1 MNSPDD
7 EQPGD
12 TTPADPSSAG
22 HETRSPAPPQS
33 PPSDSW
39 PSTSHPVTDSRT
51 NLQQASIALDAAY
64 ERITQLRNSINSLLH
79 RMPPES
85 TNTTTRS
92 PPPGG
97 SEAAIAPGHSAL
109 VLTDGEMAEELNL
122 RSDRLRSLISPSVR
136 QRLEDFERTR
146 SADRRDYFQWER
158 FLHGEGSRYFR
169 GEVPSTQTTTVPS
182 LRSRSPP
189 MPDLVVPPSRAS
201 TDSRGPIRRDFYS
214 GNRDDASTMIGRRV
228 AARIS
233 AGSQDGSA
241 PQLSA
246 LEQRFQAHTAQIAHE
261 LQNMTDRLA
270 MRRAEQPAT
279 TNGAPGN
286 TSSGAPRGGLG
297 YSSPEGVIF
306 RPLGRGRTAVES
318 SHDRARPRTGEN
330 LPPLR
335 NVVADNPER
344 LRSNQ
349 TGPDAQD
356 NLVTLPVFL
365 GTLGNQT
372 EVRDRLRELL
382 SRDRQELAPSNLSA
396 AEDVRRGGNAT
407 GRGDTSSQ
415 PQIGQIRRRRGWGK
429 FMWYQSQF
437 QTLTRY

>member
-1 MNSPDD
+1 MNSQND

-33 PPSDSW
+33 PPSDGLF
-39 PSTSHPVTDSRT
+39 STSHPGTDSRT

-79 RMPPES
+79 RIPPDS
-85 TNTTTRS
+85 ANTTTRS
-92 PPPGG
+92 PPPGS

-109 VLTDGEMAEELNL
+109 VLTDGEMVEELNL
-122 RSDRLRSLISPSVR
+122 RSERLRSLISPSVR

-158 FLHGEGSRYFR
+158 FLHGERSRYLTR
-169 GEVPSTQTTTVPS
+169 DEVTSTQTTTVSS

-189 MPDLVVPPSRAS
+189 MSDLVVPPSRTS

-214 GNRDDASTMIGRRV
+214 GNRDDSSTMIGRRV

-233 AGSQDGSA
+233 AGSQDGSV

-246 LEQRFQAHTAQIAHE
+246 LEQRFQVHTAQIAHE

-270 MRRAEQPAT
+270 MRGAEQSAT
-279 TNGAPGN
+279 TNGTPGN

-297 YSSPEGVIF
+297 HSSPEGVIF
-306 RPLGRGRTAVES
+306 RPLGRGRTGAES
-318 SHDRARPRTGEN
+318 SYERVRPRTGEN

-335 NVVADNPER
+335 NALADNPAR

-349 TGPDAQD
+349 TGPDTQD
-356 NLVTLPVFL
+356 NLMTLPVFL
-365 GTLGNQT
+365 ATLGNPT

-382 SRDRQELAPSNLSA
+382 SRDRQELPPSSLSA
-396 AEDVRRGGNAT
+396 TEDVRPGDNAA
-407 GRGDTSSQ
+407 GRGDISSQ
-415 PQIGQIRRRRGWGK
+415 PQSGQIRRRRGWGK
-429 FMWYQSQF
+429 FIWY
-437 QTLTRY
+437 